1 MWENDLKYT
10 YLYIIIRHG
19 RGYELFPNESY
30 FEGIYV
36 NGILYLIIIFNKLR
50 KTGRDWIIYISKWR
64 DL

>member
-30 FEGIYV
+30 FEGLYV
-36 NGILYLIIIFNKLR
+36 NGIY
-50 KTGRDWIIYISKWR
+50 YI
-64 DL
+64 L